1 MPAPTDILTAE
12 SAPARS
18 AITGRLRPRRRPQP
32 AQEEGAYRTMILT
45 SIADIDPQRWDR
57 LVGPAA
63 ITRSHAYL
71 SAVEAAAIP
80 ECRYFYPVVFNAR
93 NEIVAHACVYTITTD
108 FAQLLPR
115 ALQRLVELA
124 RHIRPSLLKARI
136 TECASPLVAGHSL
149 SVASDA
155 PRTRLIARLADAT
168 ADIAWDEGS
177 SLVVIRDFLPEETDV
192 VEALQGRGFNCV
204 ANMPLARITVRWN
217 SHEEYLAAMKPRY
230 RKDVVRRLRRA
241 REPGLTVR
249 RIEQF
254 GDAAQTWLRQVLVVQ
269 QAGSR
274 FKREVL
280 TDEYYRQMDR
290 RLGRDSCLLV
300 AEKDGEAVA
309 HGMVIAD
316 RDNTV
321 ATFFGREDGKPGREW
336 FLLVDEVIRA
346 GIERRS
352 RHIHLGL
359 GSYEAKALV
368 GAERLPLTI
377 LCRSRYRLINW
388 LMRRIPGIVN
398 RSARPAPGIFRD

>member
-1 MPAPTDILTAE
+1 MPAPTDIFTAE

-18 AITGRLRPRRRPQP
+18 AITGRPRPRRRPQP
-32 AQEEGAYRTMILT
+32 VQEEGAYRTMILT
-45 SIADIDPQRWDR
+45 SVTDIDPQRWDR

-93 NEIVAHACVYTITTD
+93 NEIVAHACVYTIGTD

-115 ALQRLVELA
+115 ALQRLVEVA
-124 RHIRPSLLKARI
+124 RRIRPTLLKARI

-149 SVASDA
+149 SVAIDA
-155 PRTRLIARLADAT
+155 PRARLIARLVDAT

-192 VEALQGRGFNCV
+192 VEALQERGFNCV
-204 ANMPLARITVRWN
+204 ANMPLARIRVRWN

-280 TDEYYRQMDR
+280 TEEYYRQMDR

-300 AEKDGEAVA
+300 AERDGEAVA
-309 HGMVIAD
+309 HGMVITD

-321 ATFFGREDGKPGREW
+321 ATFFGREAGKPGREW

-368 GAERLPLTI
+368 GAESLPLTI
-377 LCRSRYRLINW
+377 LCRSRYRLVNW

-398 RSARPAPGIFRD
+398 RSARPAPEIFRD

>member
-1 MPAPTDILTAE
+1 MSAPTDILTSE

-18 AITGRLRPRRRPQP
+18 AITGRARPLRRPVP
-32 AQEEGAYRTMILT
+32 VQEDGAYRTMILT
-45 SIADIDPQRWDR
+45 SIADIDAQRWDR

-108 FAQLLPR
+108 FAQLLPQ
-115 ALQRLVELA
+115 ALQTVVGFA
-124 RHIRPSLLKARI
+124 RRAWPKLLKARI

-149 SVASDA
+149 SVAADTPA
-155 PRTRLIARLADAT
+155 ARLMGRLADAT

-177 SLVVIRDFLPEETDV
+177 SLVVIRDFLPDEAEM

-204 ANMPLARITVRWN
+204 ANMPLARITVRWK
-217 SHEEYLAAMKPRY
+217 SYDEYLAAMKPRY

-241 REPGLTVR
+241 REPDLIVR
-249 RIEQF
+249 RVEQF
-254 GDAAQTWLRQVLVVQ
+254 GDSAQTWLRQMLVVQ

-280 TDEYYRQMDR
+280 TEEYYQQMDS
-290 RLGRDSCLLV
+290 RLGRDSWLLV
-300 AEKDGEAVA
+300 AEKDGQAVA
-309 HGMVIAD
+309 HGMVITD

-321 ATFFGREDGKPGREW
+321 ATFFGREAGKPGREW

-346 GIERRS
+346 GIERGS
-352 RHIHLGL
+352 RYIHLGL

-377 LCRSRYRLINW
+377 LCRSRYRLVNW
-388 LMRRIPGIVN
+388 LMRRVPEIVN
-398 RSARPAPGIFRD
+398 RSVRPAPAIFRD

>member
-32 AQEEGAYRTMILT
+32 AQEEGVYRTMILT

-93 NEIVAHACVYTITTD
+93 NEIVAHACVYTISTD

-115 ALQRLVELA
+115 PLQHVVEA
-124 RHIRPSLLKARI
+124 VRHLRPSLLKARI

-155 PRTRLIARLADAT
+155 PRARLIARLADAT

-300 AEKDGEAVA
+300 AEKDGEAIA
-309 HGMVIAD
+309 HGMVITD

-321 ATFFGREDGKPGREW
+321 ATFFGREAGKPGREW

-359 GSYEAKALV
+359 GSYEAKSLV

-377 LCRSRYRLINW
+377 LCRSRYRLVNW
-388 LMRRIPGIVN
+388 LMRCIPGIVN